1 MSMRLP
7 MHSRAWPRPTRFRAR
22 MFTET
27 ADTQLATWTPEAV
40 DPDEDPVMLAIQYV
54 TAIVAVLAAGLL
66 SLVH

>member
-1 MSMRLP
+1 
-7 MHSRAWPRPTRFRAR
+7 MHSRAWPEPTRFRAR

-27 ADTQLATWTPEAV
+27 ADPQLATWTPEAV

>member
-1 MSMRLP
+1 
-7 MHSRAWPRPTRFRAR
+7 MHSRALPRPTRFQAR
-22 MFTET
+22 MLTET
-27 ADTQLATWTPEAV
+27 ADPQLATWTPEAV

>member
-1 MSMRLP
+1 ML
-7 MHSRAWPRPTRFRAR
+7 
-22 MFTET
+22 TET
-27 ADTQLATWTPEAV
+27 ADPQLATWSPEAV